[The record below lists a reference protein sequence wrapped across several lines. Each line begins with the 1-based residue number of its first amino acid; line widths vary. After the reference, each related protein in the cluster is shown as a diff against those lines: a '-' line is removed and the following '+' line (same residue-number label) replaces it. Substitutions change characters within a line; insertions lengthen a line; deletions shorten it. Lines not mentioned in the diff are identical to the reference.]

1 MNKLIYVYAT
11 WCGPC
16 RQFGPTMDRVA
27 SSGIPVQKMDAD
39 DDQKSLIQYGIRS
52 VPTVIKVN
60 AIGEEIS
67 RISGARSEQEIVEF
81 YNK

>member
-1 MNKLIYVYAT
+1 MYLLLGVVHVDNLV
-11 WCGPC
+11 
-16 RQFGPTMDRVA
+16 PTMDRVA